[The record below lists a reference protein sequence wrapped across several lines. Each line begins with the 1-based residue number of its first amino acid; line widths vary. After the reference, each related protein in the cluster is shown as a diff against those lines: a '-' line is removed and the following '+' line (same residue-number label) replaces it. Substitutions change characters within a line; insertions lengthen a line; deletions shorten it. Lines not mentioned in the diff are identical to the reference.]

1 MLRGSSSRWLSL
13 GSVLKQFLSQ
23 GTGCRKLTANG
34 AAHFLVVPP
43 AKGTKSQASMCRLS
57 LETGGYFTLHDP
69 GRWLQRAQ
77 FLEFPSGP
85 VFQDFKSMSV

>member
-1 MLRGSSSRWLSL
+1 
-13 GSVLKQFLSQ
+13 
-23 GTGCRKLTANG
+23 
-34 AAHFLVVPP
+34 VVPP

-57 LETGGYFTLHDP
+57 LETGSYFTLHDP